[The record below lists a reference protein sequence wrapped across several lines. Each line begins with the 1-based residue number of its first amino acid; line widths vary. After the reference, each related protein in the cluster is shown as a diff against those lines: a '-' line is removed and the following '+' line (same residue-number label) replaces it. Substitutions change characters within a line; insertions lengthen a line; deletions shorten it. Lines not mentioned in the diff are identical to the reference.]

1 MSNRMPYTTTSR
13 WNRAAVLSACLL
25 SAVLVAACDSG
36 TTPGQIMQ
44 PKTLQLESHKISY
57 YESDGTGDPILL
69 IHGNSSSGRV
79 FQHQLDSE
87 FGRKYHVVAIDL
99 PGHGDSDPARELSA
113 YNLPNYA
120 ATVVAAAKA
129 LKMENAVFVGW
140 SLGGHIV
147 LQAQILLPDAS
158 GFVIFGTPP
167 LALPPAMEEAF
178 LPNPAMGVAFK
189 AGITEEE
196 AIAFA
201 TASFAPDA
209 SIDLARFV
217 AEIQKTDGNARAGLA
232 ASIAPNSQ
240 VAESHQD
247 EVDVVTNLSTPLA
260 ILHGQKDQLVS
271 EPYISALNI
280 PALWRDAVQ
289 IIPDAGH
296 TPQWEQPE
304 KFNELLEAFVDEVN
318 QKQKA
323 AGK

>member
-1 MSNRMPYTTTSR
+1 
-13 WNRAAVLSACLL
+13 
-25 SAVLVAACDSG
+25 
-36 TTPGQIMQ
+36 MQ
-44 PKTLQLESHKISY
+44 PKMLQLESHRISY
-57 YESDGTGDPILL
+57 YESDGTGDPIML

-79 FQHQLDSE
+79 FQHQLDGE

-99 PGHGDSDPARELSA
+99 PGHGDSDPAREMSA

-129 LKMENAVFVGW
+129 LQMENAVFVGW
-140 SLGGHIV
+140 SLGGHIL
-147 LQAQILLPDAS
+147 LQAHKSLPDAS
-158 GFVIFGTPP
+158 GLVIFGTPP
-167 LALPPAMEEAF
+167 LAFPPALEEAF

-189 AGITEEE
+189 AAITEEE

-201 TASFAPDA
+201 TAFFAPET
-209 SIDLARFV
+209 SVDLAPFV
-217 AEIQKTDGNARAGLA
+217 AEIQNTDGNARAGLA
-232 ASIAPNSQ
+232 ASIAANSQ
-240 VAESHQD
+240 VGESHQN
-247 EVDVVTNLSTPLA
+247 EVDVVTNLSIPLA

-280 PALWRDAVQ
+280 PALWHGAVQ

-304 KFNELLEAFVDEVN
+304 KFNELLEAFVVEVN
-318 QKQKA
+318 REKKA